1 LLQRWP
7 PPHHGARAGRIHA
20 ALLRE
25 RLRRCAAGDPMS
37 QPLPQWRALATA
49 WRAARG

>member
-1 LLQRWP
+1 VP
-7 PPHHGARAGRIHA
+7 GRIHA

-25 RLRRCAAGDPMS
+25 RLRRFAAGKTLVS
-37 QPLPQWRALATA
+37 SHGRVLWTA

>member
-1 LLQRWP
+1 VP
-7 PPHHGARAGRIHA
+7 GRIHA

-25 RLRRCAAGDPMS
+25 RLRRFAAGGN
-37 QPLPQWRALATA
+37 ALAPSRWRVPWLA